1 MGSAQGDEEGAL
13 ALSAVLA
20 LDDERAINLLR
31 YWMRSLGLQAASAAR
46 IGEVLRQLRDA
57 AASRDGHALRIDHAG
72 FCLRAYRDAIFWEKG
87 DSADPADLD
96 DEANPARMASV
107 LNWDGESIWRLPHW
121 RGTFVFKPVVQGD
134 EDAVSETT
142 LRAAPLCARSRAGG
156 ERLRL
161 SANGPGRTLKNLFQ
175 ERGVPGWK
183 RDVPLVFL
191 GEILLFVPSIGVNRA
206 CTEVSG
212 ECGERGETGYRRI
225 EWQPDLVIA

>member
-1 MGSAQGDEEGAL
+1 
-13 ALSAVLA
+13 
-20 LDDERAINLLR
+20 
-31 YWMRSLGLQAASAAR
+31 
-46 IGEVLRQLRDA
+46 
-57 AASRDGHALRIDHAG
+57 
-72 FCLRAYRDAIFWEKG
+72 
-87 DSADPADLD
+87 
-96 DEANPARMASV
+96 MASV